1 MFLPIAFPRGAGG
14 STDGRSHR
22 LMYRDNSLMPSEA
35 IRLLALGILTEGERS
50 YADLASAVRHFTER
64 LVGPSLELIAQPLE
78 LLRVE
83 GLTEAI
89 DGEGSAEAVRLR
101 ITTAGEEAL
110 QTPLRALLP
119 PEDQRGQAE
128 LMVEI
133 LERDL
138 ARLQDLRAHHDAEVG
153 NLGIW
158 LDLEIEQTRNR
169 LTWFSNLAERV
180 GTGSS

>member
-1 MFLPIAFPRGAGG
+1 
-14 STDGRSHR
+14 
-22 LMYRDNSLMPSEA
+22 MYRDNSLMPNEA

-78 LLRVE
+78 LLKVE
-83 GLTEAI
+83 GLV
-89 DGEGSAEAVRLR
+89 EAVDTRAPADAALLRL
-101 ITTAGEEAL
+101 TTAGQEAL
-110 QTPLRALLP
+110 QTLLRSNLRPQVNDLNKLIIALKIRFLHLLP
-119 PEDQRGQAE
+119 ADERRIQTE

-138 ARLQDLRAHHDAEVG
+138 ARLRDLREHHGRDGG
-153 NLGIW
+153 NLGAW

-169 LTWFSNLAERV
+169 LAWFNGLAERA
-180 GTGSS
+180 GI

>member
-1 MFLPIAFPRGAGG
+1 
-14 STDGRSHR
+14 
-22 LMYRDNSLMPSEA
+22 MYRDNSLMPNEA

-78 LLRVE
+78 LLKVE
-83 GLTEAI
+83 GLVEVVDKHLPSDKAHL
-89 DGEGSAEAVRLR
+89 RL
-101 ITTAGEEAL
+101 TAAGQETL
-110 QTPLRALLP
+110 QTLLRSNLRPQVNDLNKLIVALKIRFLHLLP
-119 PEDQRGQAE
+119 LEERQVQTE

-138 ARLQDLRAHHDAEVG
+138 ARLHDLREHHGGDSG
-153 NLGIW
+153 NLGAW

-169 LTWFSNLAERV
+169 LAWFSSL
-180 GTGSS
+180 

>member
-1 MFLPIAFPRGAGG
+1 
-14 STDGRSHR
+14 
-22 LMYRDNSLMPSEA
+22 MYRDNSLMPSEA

-89 DGEGSAEAVRLR
+89 DGEGSAETVRLR
-101 ITTAGEEAL
+101 ITRTGEEAL
-110 QTPLRALLP
+110 QTLLRANLRPQVNDLNKLIIALKVRFLHLLP

-138 ARLQDLRAHHDAEVG
+138 ARLQDLRAHHDGEVG

-169 LTWFSNLAERV
+169 LTWFSSLAERV